1 MRRTWTWTLLALAL
15 LGGAAAFLLR
25 PAGSKL
31 QTLPA
36 LTLKEPSGQPFAL
49 ASLKGKPVV
58 LNAWA
63 SWCAPC
69 RREMPMLLSAAKAN
83 PGVTFAFIN
92 QGEGPEAV
100 KIYERDTRLTLPLV
114 LLDTDTQ
121 LATAL
126 GFPGL
131 PATFVFDRQGRL
143 VAKHLGQLNPG
154 QLEGYLRG
162 L

>member
-1 MRRTWTWTLLALAL
+1 MWTWTLLVLAL
-15 LGGAAAFLLR
+15 LAGAAAFLLR
-25 PAGSKL
+25 PAGPKP
-31 QTLPA
+31 QTLPD
-36 LTLKEPSGQPFAL
+36 LILKKPGGQPFAL

-83 PGVTFAFIN
+83 PGIAFVFVN
-92 QGEGPEAV
+92 QGEGSEAV
-100 KIYERDTRLTLPLV
+100 RLYERDTRLTLPLV
-114 LLDTDTQ
+114 LLDAETQ

-154 QLEGYLRG
+154 QLEGYLQG

>member
-1 MRRTWTWTLLALAL
+1 MWIALGLVVLAV
-15 LGGAAAFLLR
+15 GAGLLLR
-25 PAGSKL
+25 PAPSQPQRLPTLSL
-31 QTLPA
+31 QQ
-36 LTLKEPSGQPFAL
+36 PSGKPLDLVAF
-49 ASLKGKPVV
+49 KGKPLV

-69 RREMPMLLSAAKAN
+69 RREMPMLLDAAKAN
-83 PGVTFAFIN
+83 PNVTFAFVN

-100 KIYERDTRLTLPLV
+100 KAYERETKLSLPLV
-114 LLDTDTQ
+114 LLDPDTK
-121 LATAL
+121 LATLL

-131 PATFVFDRQGRL
+131 PATFVFDAQGRL

-154 QLEGYLRG
+154 QLEAYLKE